1 MFIVSRTQWGTSASY
16 ILLDVTEEFLRRSFL
31 HLDVSEELL
40 ACIFQTGPK
49 EIDDVIDNQ
58 KAIVI
63 MLAVIHGDWRIL
75 LVMTLNVEL
84 QLSHILRQLACIDS
98 RRYICIALAE
108 QGEGGLVDVVV
119 DEDDGLPG
127 LFDEVGYLHVG
138 IEDLS
143 IVEDALYRWQR

>member
-49 EIDDVIDNQ
+49 EIDDVVDNQ

-63 MLAVIHGDWRIL
+63 MLAGVDCNWRVL
-75 LVMTLNVEL
+75 LVVALQIEL
-84 QLSHILRQLACIDS
+84 LLL
-98 RRYICIALAE
+98 
-108 QGEGGLVDVVV
+108 G
-119 DEDDGLPG
+119 
-127 LFDEVGYLHVG
+127 
-138 IEDLS
+138 
-143 IVEDALYRWQR
+143 

>member
-63 MLAVIHGDWRIL
+63 
-75 LVMTLNVEL
+75 
-84 QLSHILRQLACIDS
+84 S
-98 RRYICIALAE
+98 
-108 QGEGGLVDVVV
+108 
-119 DEDDGLPG
+119 
-127 LFDEVGYLHVG
+127 GYCWL
-138 IEDLS
+138 
-143 IVEDALYRWQR
+143 

>member
-1 MFIVSRTQWGTSASY
+1 MDTYRGQAPLRH

-63 MLAVIHGDWRIL
+63 MLAG
-75 LVMTLNVEL
+75 
-84 QLSHILRQLACIDS
+84 
-98 RRYICIALAE
+98 
-108 QGEGGLVDVVV
+108 VD
-119 DEDDGLPG
+119 
-127 LFDEVGYLHVG
+127 
-138 IEDLS
+138 
-143 IVEDALYRWQR
+143 